1 MTQAGPAAEVVVDL
15 GAIGRNTAL
24 IAGAAGV
31 PVMAVVTADG
41 FGHGMLPVAKAALD
55 HGAGWLGVAFA
66 AEALELR
73 AGGVTAPILS
83 WLHGHD
89 QDFCGLIEADV
100 DISAGSVEH
109 LVGIAACASQLGAK
123 AKVQLKIDTGLG
135 RGGCAPAD
143 WPSFVLLARRLERA
157 GLVLIRGIWSDLSG
171 DDAADHV
178 TRFEKALAYAGT
190 SGLRPQWCHLAN
202 SAAALGV
209 PSSRF
214 DLVRAGIGLYGVE
227 PVEGSEVGLR
237 GAMTVTGRIVGLKE
251 ARPGSEACRD
261 FPSSRSRTRGIVP
274 LGFADGLPR
283 AASRRA
289 QVQIDGRRHRT
300 ADWITMDQLT
310 VEAGAHDLAL
320 GDEVVL
326 FGPGDRGEP
335 TVSDWARWAGT
346 VPHEIF
352 AGIGT
357 RVPRRY
363 LCDVEADLISASA

>member
-1 MTQAGPAAEVVVDL
+1 MAEVTVDL
-15 GAIGRNTAL
+15 AAIGRNTAV
-24 IAGAAGV
+24 IAGEAGV

-73 AGGVTAPILS
+73 AGGITAPILS

-109 LVGIAACASQLGAK
+109 LVGIAACASQLGVT

-135 RGGCAPAD
+135 RGGCTPAE
-143 WPSFVLLARRLERA
+143 WPSFVLLARRLERE
-157 GLVLIRGIWSDLSG
+157 GLVLIRGIWSDLVA
-171 DDAADHV
+171 DDAAEHV
-178 TRFEKALAYAGT
+178 ARFERALAYAGT
-190 SGLRPQWCHLAN
+190 SGLRPQWCHVAN
-202 SAAALGV
+202 SAAGLGV
-209 PSSRF
+209 PASRF

-227 PVEGSEVGLR
+227 PVEGRDVGLR

-251 ARPGSEACRD
+251 SRPGAEACRD
-261 FPSSRSRTRGIVP
+261 FPATSTRSRTRGLVP
-274 LGFADGLPR
+274 LGFAHGIPR

-289 QVQIDGRRHRT
+289 QVQIGGRRHRT
-300 ADWITMDQLT
+300 ADWIMMDQFA
-310 VEAGAHDLAL
+310 VEAGAHGVAL

-352 AGIGT
+352 AGIGS
-357 RVPRRY
+357 RIPRRY
-363 LCDVEADLISASA
+363 LSDVEAELVSAARA